1 MLPVVAGSDGAGVSK
16 GVRYL
21 HDQVGEGGFRGVTSA
36 SAGIFAGQGGT

>member
-16 GVRYL
+16 GVL
-21 HDQVGEGGFRGVTSA
+21 HDQVGEGGFRGVTST